1 MSTIVIIPML
11 LIGGSMILI
20 SMMPAFMY
28 NIAVISV
35 NLWGIEGFFNIFW
48 RQLSLIEILS
58 KMEILLAYGLG
69 RTLASKLLFEKNNS
83 VIA

>member
-1 MSTIVIIPML
+1 
-11 LIGGSMILI
+11 MILI